1 MGLNSSKLYIPEN
14 AVFHKE
20 LNKINFIV
28 NQMLSEN
35 NIFKSSKYNM
45 FLKGKCDEFTVLN
58 AKKLYKYP
66 KMNIDN
72 INSSIFIIPNSE
84 VANTKKQLCNKISIH
99 YTRML
104 QIIYLIKY
112 IYDLENFG
120 DKSIGGI
127 IMRNI
132 QIKENLVEISYCETK
147 QEEPYSFNG
156 GVNFSNLA
164 GFDMFVNTFL
174 SKEESKNF
182 LGQFQEMLTNYN
194 KKKLKKFICKDVI
207 VNNETHN
214 KIHNTTFQ
222 CFSGGGQNIDQKKIM
237 LKVTPYNPIFS
248 WNLCLQSKKRVATYN
263 RRIINSIR
271 KLQSTYKEN
280 FSNMISLLNEII
292 QFNDEN
298 QTYELK
304 LLTSTELDVIE
315 KEIKKIVILFF
326 MQSIVEYKNVF
337 NTITKYSVTV

>member
-1 MGLNSSKLYIPEN
+1 MGLTSSKLFIPEN

-20 LNKINFIV
+20 LKQINFIV

-35 NIFKSSKYNM
+35 NIFKTSKYNM
-45 FLKGKCDEFTVLN
+45 FLKGKCDEFTIIN
-58 AKKLYKYP
+58 SKKLYKYP

-84 VANTKKQLCNKISIH
+84 LVNTKKYMCNKISIH
-99 YTRML
+99 YTRIL

-112 IYDLENFG
+112 LYDLENFG

-127 IMRNI
+127 IQRNI
-132 QIKENLVEISYCETK
+132 QIKENLVEISYCESK
-147 QEEPYSFNG
+147 QEEPYSFDN

-194 KKKLKKFICKDVI
+194 KRKLKKFICKDVI
-207 VNNETHN
+207 VDNETHN

-222 CFSGGGQNIDQKKIM
+222 CQSGGQNLEQEKIM
-237 LKVTPYNPIFS
+237 LRVTPYNPIFS
-248 WNLCLQSKKRVATYN
+248 WNLCLHSKKRVATYN

-280 FSNMISLLNEII
+280 FSQMILLLNQLIV
-292 QFNDEN
+292 FNTEN
-298 QTYELK
+298 ETYELK
-304 LLTSTELDVIE
+304 LITSAELDIIE
-315 KEIKKIVILFF
+315 KEIKKTIILFF

>member
-1 MGLNSSKLYIPEN
+1 MGLNSSKLFIPEN
-14 AVFHKE
+14 AVFFKE
-20 LNKINFIV
+20 LKQINFIV

-35 NIFKSSKYNM
+35 NIFKNSKYNM
-45 FLKGKCDEFTVLN
+45 FLKGKCDEFTILN
-58 AKKLYKYP
+58 SKKLYRYP
-66 KMNIDN
+66 KIDIDN

-84 VANTKKQLCNKISIH
+84 LASTKKTICNKISIH
-99 YTRML
+99 YTRIL

-132 QIKENLVEISYCETK
+132 KIKENLVEVSYCESK
-147 QEEPYSFNG
+147 QEEPYSYNDS
-156 GVNFSNLA
+156 VNFSNLA

-194 KKKLKKFICKDVI
+194 KRKLKIFICKDVT
-207 VNNETHN
+207 VDNETHN

-222 CFSGGGQNIDQKKIM
+222 CQSGGQNNKQQNIM

-248 WNLCLQSKKRVATYN
+248 WNLCLHSKKRVATYN
-263 RRIINSIR
+263 RHIINSIR
-271 KLQSTYKEN
+271 KLQSSYKEN
-280 FSNMISLLNEII
+280 FSNMISLLNELVT
-292 QFNDEN
+292 FNEKN
-298 QTYELK
+298 ETYELK
-304 LLTSTELDVIE
+304 LITSSDLDIIE
-315 KEIKKIVILFF
+315 KEIKKNVIIFF
-326 MQSIVEYKNVF
+326 LQSIVEYKNVF